1 MSVLQIRE
9 LEMAFSSCVAD
20 WVFLYMRQAEHGWI
34 FVLLLILTVDLA
46 P

>member
-9 LEMAFSSCVAD
+9 LEMAFSSCVVD
-20 WVFLYMRQAEHGWI
+20 WVFPIHEAVEHGWI
-34 FVLLLILTVDLA
+34 FVLLLILTVDPA